1 MSETSYEGIPVPQ
14 CFIDL
19 EDVIAAGVK
28 KVILYGPPGTGK
40 TYSALTL
47 GVGDAGS
54 ERLICSEDMTTGDIV
69 GAMLPTPSGG
79 FGFVEGALARAWK
92 SGARAV
98 IDEINRASGDV
109 ESTLMAFLDSA
120 ESSVWKNPYTG
131 ETIRPN
137 ENFSAIMTTNFTD
150 PNMIAAPLRD
160 RFPVAIKIDAAHPA
174 ALVAALP
181 PELRMLAAAI
191 VAGQN
196 GERASL
202 RAWKEFQLLRQNP
215 AFSTER
221 AAKLVFGKLADS
233 IIDVIRL
240 GTLSTTASL

>member
-1 MSETSYEGIPVPQ
+1 MSEALYEGIPVPQ

-19 EDVIAAGVK
+19 EDVLAAGVK

-47 GVGDAGS
+47 GVTGDA

-69 GAMLPTPSGG
+69 GAMLPTPTGG
-79 FGFVEGALARAWK
+79 FGYVEGALVRAWK
-92 SGARAV
+92 SGDRAV

-120 ESSVWKNPYTG
+120 ESAVWKNPYTS
-131 ETIRPN
+131 EIIRPH
-137 ENFSAIMTTNFTD
+137 ENFSAIMTTNFED

-191 VAGQN
+191 VAGKP

-202 RAWKEFQLLRQNP
+202 RAWKEFEILRKSP
-215 AFSTER
+215 AFTTER
-221 AAKLVFGKLADS
+221 AAKLIFGKLADE
-233 IIDVIRL
+233 IINVIQI
-240 GTLSTTASL
+240 GALSTTASL